1 MILAA
6 TLALVASPQRNLL
19 DEVSAD
25 RLISTVRS
33 LAGFH
38 TRNTNS
44 PGLFEACEWA
54 AGVLRGVPRLQ
65 VELMKYQATGNRVPT
80 PKEVVQVVAVLP
92 GRTDRR
98 ILVGGH
104 IDSLNLRDDPV
115 TGRAPGANDD
125 ASGTALAM
133 ELARV
138 MSQREWENTLV
149 FVCFSGEE
157 QGLLG
162 ATALAQRAKDEGWK
176 LEAVLNND
184 IVGNSA
190 NTSGYK
196 DKRQVRMFSD
206 AAPETKSREL
216 ARFIEW
222 QVRQSLRDFRV
233 KLIYRNDR
241 FGRGGD
247 HTPFMRQG
255 FNAVRFCEV
264 WEDFTRQHNDQDLP
278 EHVDKNYLRNV
289 ARANLAAMMALADA
303 GPAAERV
310 RIDRRQG
317 HDTRLTWTAVAGV
330 EYVVYQR
337 NSSGATWE
345 KATRVGAVGE
355 HTVKGVNKDDNVF
368 AVGAVG
374 GIPVEAS

>member
-6 TLALVASPQRNLL
+6 ALAMAIGPQRSLP

-25 RLISTVRS
+25 RLIGTVKG
-33 LAGFH
+33 LAQFH

-44 PGLFEACEWA
+44 PGLTEACEWA
-54 AGVLRGVPRLQ
+54 AAQLLTIPRLQ
-65 VELMKYQATGNRVPT
+65 VEVMKYRASGNRVAEE
-80 PKEVVQVVAVLP
+80 KDVVQVVAVLP

-138 MSQREWENTLV
+138 MATREWENTLV

-162 ATALAQRAKDEGWK
+162 STALAQRAKDENWK
-176 LEAVLNND
+176 LEAVFNND
-184 IVGNSA
+184 IVGNSV
-190 NTSGYK
+190 NTQGFK
-196 DKRQVRMFSD
+196 DKKQIRLFSD
-206 AAPETKSREL
+206 PADTTKSREL
-216 ARFIEW
+216 ARFTEW
-222 QVRQSLRDFRV
+222 TVRQELKSFRV
-233 KLIYRNDR
+233 KLVYRNDR

-264 WEDFTRQHNDQDLP
+264 WEDFTRQHNDQDTP
-278 EHVDKNYLRNV
+278 EHVDKEYLRN
-289 ARANLAAMMALADA
+289 ATRANLVAMVALANA
-303 GPAAERV
+303 KPAPERV

-317 HDTRLTWTAVAGV
+317 HDTRVTWTRVDGV
-330 EYVVYQR
+330 EYVLYHR
-337 NSSGATWE
+337 NSSSPVWE
-345 KATRVGAVGE
+345 KSIEIGTVGE
-355 HTVKGVNKDDNVF
+355 YTVKGINKDDNVF
-368 AVGAVG
+368 AIGAKG
-374 GIPVEAS
+374 GIPVEAT